1 MNYEHHQ
8 EDELVHYGV
17 KGMRWGVKRATKR
30 LAKAK
35 TRKDLEKAEAS
46 LQKHRAKST
55 AKLQKL
61 KSQGVKLEKDAE
73 RAVMKTDVKAA
84 NARAQASVYKRKSR
98 AFLAS
103 QKKKEKYLL
112 KANELELEAE
122 RLESISKQA
131 KAKVESN
138 KAMQKAFETGIK
150 DIDKALANKGESY
163 VRVVENYWKLGDKY
177 RAKAEGTG
185 NVSDGTFKPGKGGDK
200 AFAKNIRKSDSYYRQ
215 AQELERDYRRGNA
228 KSKHK

>member
-8 EDELVHYGV
+8 EDELTHYGV
-17 KGMRWGVKRATKR
+17 KGMRWGVKRATRK
-30 LAKAK
+30 LSKAK
-35 TRKDLEKAEAS
+35 TKEDRDKAISS
-46 LQKHRAKST
+46 LKKHRAKST

-61 KSQGVKLEKDAE
+61 KSQGVKLERDVE

-122 RLESISKQA
+122 RLESISRQA

-138 KAMQKAFETGIK
+138 RAMQKAFEMGIN
-150 DIDKALANKGESY
+150 DIDKALVSAGRRY
-163 VRVVENYWKLGDKY
+163 M
-177 RAKAEGTG
+177 EG
-185 NVSDGTFKPGKGGDK
+185 
-200 AFAKNIRKSDSYYRQ
+200 
-215 AQELERDYRRGNA
+215 
-228 KSKHK
+228 